1 MSTSNNDFTVIKGK
15 GLHNFSI
22 RPANAI
28 NTSEQKNKTSKH
40 KDLKKPE

>member
-1 MSTSNNDFTVIKGK
+1 MSSTNNDFEVIKGK

-22 RPANAI
+22 RPANGV
-28 NTSEQKNKTSKH
+28 SSSKQEDKTSKH